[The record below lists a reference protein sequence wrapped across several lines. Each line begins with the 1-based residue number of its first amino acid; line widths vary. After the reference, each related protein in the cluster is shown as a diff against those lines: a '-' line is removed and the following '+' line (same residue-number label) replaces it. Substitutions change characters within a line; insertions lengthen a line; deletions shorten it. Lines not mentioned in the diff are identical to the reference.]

1 MNCGRFRRD
10 LPLFAS
16 DDLSGERR
24 DELRKHLVS
33 CQACRAR
40 LERFRADRKMLLRL
54 DVEPVGD
61 DETFHRQLLR
71 RLDTLGTPRMP
82 RTRRF
87 AGVALQVAAAVL
99 IVGLLVLGQRFW
111 FGESSAPESEVKPS
125 VAGTEERFIV
135 RPISG
140 PYLFSRSFPVPDGD
154 AVLTDTSRLI
164 HNSPRWHV
172 RQIVYD
178 DVPDGSF

>member
-1 MNCGRFRRD
+1 MNCGRFTRD

-24 DELRKHLVS
+24 DELREHLAG

-40 LERFRADRKMLLRL
+40 LERFRADRRMLLKL

-71 RLDTLGTPRMP
+71 RLDTLGTPRLP

-87 AGVALQVAAAVL
+87 VDIALQAAAAVL
-99 IVGLLVLGQRFW
+99 IVGLLVLGERFW
-111 FGESSAPESEVKPS
+111 FGESSSPDGEVKPS
-125 VAGTEERFIV
+125 VAETEESFVV
-135 RPISG
+135 RSING
-140 PYLFSRSFPVPDGD
+140 PYLVSRSFPVPGGD